1 MLTTCLQYSSVH
13 FRQLSWFGFFG
24 NLLIAWWNNFSLQYG
39 DDLHVMKE
47 INKHQQPA
55 ITCLDR
61 TYSVR
66 NAAPK
71 DKRSGFYAWTDN
83 GRNGLPLGQI
93 IKLLPQLQGWHFPPK
108 LPHVGAEFIV
118 QFSYEQNCRIYQT
131 NVANTICRPTRC
143 IELTVASFS
152 SSYLPIVHIRI
163 LWFSKFLVLSRI
175 VRLAHTY
182 PNSQ

>member
-1 MLTTCLQYSSVH
+1 
-13 FRQLSWFGFFG
+13 
-24 NLLIAWWNNFSLQYG
+24 
-39 DDLHVMKE
+39 MKE

-93 IKLLPQLQGWHFPPK
+93 IKLLPQLQG
-108 LPHVGAEFIV
+108 
-118 QFSYEQNCRIYQT
+118 
-131 NVANTICRPTRC
+131 
-143 IELTVASFS
+143 
-152 SSYLPIVHIRI
+152 
-163 LWFSKFLVLSRI
+163 
-175 VRLAHTY
+175 
-182 PNSQ
+182 